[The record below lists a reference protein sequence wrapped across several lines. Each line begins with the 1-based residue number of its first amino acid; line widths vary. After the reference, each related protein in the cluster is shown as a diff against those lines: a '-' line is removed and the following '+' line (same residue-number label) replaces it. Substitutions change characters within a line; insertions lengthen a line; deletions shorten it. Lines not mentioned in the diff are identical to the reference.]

1 MLQSKSIYFLN
12 LKIMKKII
20 IWIVLLIILIF
31 LGIWIFVGNEKEN
44 KAANTE
50 KDSGSISQTQEEKS
64 ISPYSFSPDSLCTAE
79 PQKAENGK
87 DIYPIDPKYG
97 SAVFLG
103 QIFTASDCKSE
114 SMNKIFGVEGENYI
128 AGSFLVLKN
137 SPSKELIET
146 LKSITYLCKED
157 SSDENCKRWEL
168 SSNVKIEDLL
178 KLQPFYENFDS
189 DDCIRCGEF
198 IVKENESVKET
209 ATEENMPDTK
219 NTEENG

>member
-1 MLQSKSIYFLN
+1 
-12 LKIMKKII
+12 MKKII

-31 LGIWIFVGNEKEN
+31 LGIWIFGESEKEN
-44 KAANTE
+44 KTANTE
-50 KDSGSISQTQEEKS
+50 KDSGSISQTQEKKS

-87 DIYPIDPKYG
+87 DVYPIDPKYG
-97 SAVFLG
+97 SVVFLG
-103 QIFTASDCKSE
+103 QIFTASDCKSK

-198 IVKENESVKET
+198 IIKENE
-209 ATEENMPDTK
+209 PK
-219 NTEENG
+219 NTEENTVDNTDTEKSESEKTSNTTTDNQSEE